1 MKKAAVVIP
10 YYHNDLSV
18 TEQISL
24 MQCCLV
30 LNKYDIILV
39 APESLEIH
47 TDREFIVKRVPDKW
61 LADIEGYNQLMAQKF
76 FYEMFLG
83 YEYILIYQLDAY
95 VFCDELLRFCNMGY
109 DYIGAPW
116 LRGTKF
122 FHGNEALI
130 FVGNG
135 GFSLRKVQTFYS
147 LALEEHET
155 INIPEDVFWSEHI
168 SVEFLVP
175 DVDIALQFAFEEQV
189 RKCYE
194 LNGNRMPFG
203 IHAWM
208 NFDFTFVKEWMT
220 GYKAML
226 EQVSGR
232 NWDLE
237 RDYEYNRH
245 LFYSKEQIEQ
255 MPFGIIQKQFQQ
267 LIVFGAGDLGRDCIW
282 LLKRSGYYP
291 IVCMDTYKAGS
302 SVDDIVIEEPQKI
315 LEYDNNIGIIV
326 ATKREIALEII
337 KQLKR
342 MQCRIENIFILEELF
357 AEEK

>member
-135 GFSLRKVQTFYS
+135 GFSLRNLPCRLPCGGHLS
-147 LALEEHET
+147 CLRELLAASGIRNPLRQR
-155 INIPEDVFWSEHI
+155 IPFIQSK
-168 SVEFLVP
+168 FLFK
-175 DVDIALQFAFEEQV
+175 L
-189 RKCYE
+189 R
-194 LNGNRMPFG
+194 
-203 IHAWM
+203 
-208 NFDFTFVKEWMT
+208 
-220 GYKAML
+220 
-226 EQVSGR
+226 
-232 NWDLE
+232 
-237 RDYEYNRH
+237 
-245 LFYSKEQIEQ
+245 LFHS
-255 MPFGIIQKQFQQ
+255 
-267 LIVFGAGDLGRDCIW
+267 
-282 LLKRSGYYP
+282 
-291 IVCMDTYKAGS
+291 
-302 SVDDIVIEEPQKI
+302 
-315 LEYDNNIGIIV
+315 
-326 ATKREIALEII
+326 
-337 KQLKR
+337 
-342 MQCRIENIFILEELF
+342 
-357 AEEK
+357 